1 MKMYFG
7 KATIIALILM
17 AGGCATVPYHPTSV
31 ADYPGRYPH
40 AEKHPDVV
48 MGSPSPVLDAS
59 DWYWPPSLLAK
70 LLLWNGN
77 VDSHEV
83 SEETIQAAIEFCE
96 EHDLGDVMIRVNAY
110 SVADEWRR
118 TFGNDNVGPIWRYP
132 LGFLAWLQYTAMPG
146 RFFGGD
152 NYNPYSNTINLY
164 SDLKPI
170 VLHEAGHAQD
180 FACRQDKGL
189 YAFLYMVPFVNL
201 YHEAVASSTALSY
214 IQTNKPVPQQKEAYR
229 LLYPAY
235 GTYLG
240 SNLGEYVFTAAY
252 YPVYLGAVAVGHV
265 AGLLQAA
272 SLSEEPARQETPS
285 DPTSQETSEN
295 DVVPQMLSR
304 ADSGV
309 SILRKR

>member
-1 MKMYFG
+1 MYFG
-7 KATIIALILM
+7 KATIIGLILM

-40 AEKHPDVV
+40 AEKRPDVAR
-48 MGSPSPVLDAS
+48 GRPSPVLDAS
-59 DWYWPPSLLAK
+59 DWYWPPSLLGK

-83 SEETIQAAIEFCE
+83 SEETIQAAIGFCQE
-96 EHDLGDVMIRVNAY
+96 NDLGDVMIRVNAY

-132 LGFLAWLQYTAMPG
+132 LGFLAWLQYTALPG

-170 VLHEAGHAQD
+170 ALHEAGHAQD
-180 FACRQDKGL
+180 FASRRDKGL

-214 IQTNKPVPQQKEAYR
+214 IQTTKPVKQQKEAYR

-235 GTYLG
+235 ATYLG
-240 SNLGEYVFTAAY
+240 GNLGEYVFTAAY
-252 YPVYLGAVAVGHV
+252 YPVYLGSVAIGHV
-265 AGLLQAA
+265 AGILRAA
-272 SLSEEPARQETPS
+272 SLSEEPARQKRPEDRMS
-285 DPTSQETSEN
+285 WDKSE
-295 DVVPQMLSR
+295 DGIPPQTSR
-304 ADSGV
+304 AYSEA
-309 SILRKR
+309 SILRER

>member
-1 MKMYFG
+1 MQMYFG
-7 KATIIALILM
+7 KVTIIGLVLV
-17 AGGCATVPYHPTSV
+17 AGGCATVPYHSTSV
-31 ADYPGRYPH
+31 ADYPGRYPD
-40 AEKHPDVV
+40 AEKHPEVV
-48 MGSPSPVLDAS
+48 TGRPSPVLDAS
-59 DWYWPPSLLAK
+59 DWYWPPSLLGK

-83 SEETIQAAIEFCE
+83 SEETIEAAIEFCE
-96 EHDLGDVMIRVNAY
+96 EHDLGDVVIRVNAY

-118 TFGNDNVGPIWRYP
+118 TFGNDNVGPMWRYP

-170 VLHEAGHAQD
+170 ALHEAGHAQD
-180 FACRQDKGL
+180 FACRKDKGL

-201 YHEAVASSTALSY
+201 YHEAVASSTAISY
-214 IQTNKPVPQQKEAYR
+214 IQTSKPVSQQKEAYR

-252 YPVYLGAVAVGHV
+252 YPVYLGAIAIGHV

-272 SLSEEPARQETPS
+272 SLSEEQARQGTPS
-285 DPTSQETSEN
+285 DHTSRDTGEKS
-295 DVVPQMLSR
+295 VAPQMSR
-304 ADSGV
+304 AGG
-309 SILRKR
+309 